1 VLSELVD
8 REGSS
13 DVLSVDMPLTDSH
26 PSARNAAIERDYA
39 EHRAAVLGMLGADFP
54 RLRDPEEIYHEAW
67 AELLTIERR
76 GEVVQHRRALLK
88 KIAWRRAADA
98 TKRRRPDALD
108 PSSPAL
114 VAATDD
120 QALPEEQAQLRL
132 DGDALRLVVESLDEQ
147 QAAVLKLRFDQH
159 LSAREVQD
167 QLGIGE
173 KRLEAIITAAYKK
186 TAAQLAIDET
196 GESRWTRRQRSLLLA
211 CELGIASSRQRRRAQ
226 TMVDRDPA
234 CRAMLHA
241 MRTNLGDVAAVL
253 PMPVLAEEHDRLRA
267 IAGATSRLDE
277 LWASTR
283 QLTDRI
289 TGRGLSNTGLVE
301 QAGVGGAGV
310 GAGAVTAKVVAL
322 CLAVGGTGAICVD
335 VAHQLQPH
343 PTAKAAVRSH
353 RVKPRVVEP
362 PRDHVEVVRLPKKT
376 TTPTKTKAMKVKT
389 HKSAPSVSS
398 PKSTPPASPA
408 PQGSTEFG
416 PGNLGSNSA
425 PQQPAPAPQDGG
437 GEFTP

>member
-1 VLSELVD
+1 MRELVD

-13 DVLSVDMPLTDSH
+13 HVLTVDMPSTDSH
-26 PSARNAAIERDYA
+26 PSARDAGIERDYA
-39 EHRAAVLGMLGADFP
+39 EHRAAILGMLGADFP
-54 RLRDPEEIYHEAW
+54 RLRDAEEIYHEAW
-67 AELLTIERR
+67 AELLTLERR

-98 TKRRRPDALD
+98 TKRRRPDAMD

-114 VAATDD
+114 IAATDD
-120 QALPEEQAQLRL
+120 QALPDEQAQLRL

-147 QAAVLKLRFDQH
+147 QAAALKLRFDQH

-173 KRLEAIITAAYKK
+173 KRFEAIITAAYKK
-186 TAAQLAIDET
+186 IATQLAVDVT
-196 GESRWTRRQRSLLLA
+196 GESRWMRRQRSLLLA

-226 TMVDRDPA
+226 AMVDRDPA

-241 MRTNLGDVAAVL
+241 MRSNLGDVAAVL
-253 PMPVLAEEHDRLRA
+253 PMPVLAEEHDRIRA
-267 IAGATSRLDE
+267 IAGATNRLDE

-335 VAHQLQPH
+335 VAHQLRQH
-343 PTAKAAVRSH
+343 PPAKAATRPH
-353 RVKPRVVEP
+353 DTKQRVVEP
-362 PRDHVEVVRLPKKT
+362 PRDHLEVVRLPKTTTTSTKPKT
-376 TTPTKTKAMKVKT
+376 TKATT
-389 HKSAPSVSS
+389 HKRKTPAVSS
-398 PKSTPPASPA
+398 MKSTPPASPA
-408 PQGSTEFG
+408 PKGSTEFG
-416 PGNLGSNSA
+416 PGNLGSTAA
-425 PQQPAPAPQDGG
+425 PQQPAAAPQDGG

>member
-1 VLSELVD
+1 
-8 REGSS
+8 
-13 DVLSVDMPLTDSH
+13 
-26 PSARNAAIERDYA
+26 
-39 EHRAAVLGMLGADFP
+39 MLGADFP

-98 TKRRRPDALD
+98 TKRQRPDALD

-147 QAAVLKLRFDQH
+147 QAAILKLRFDQH
-159 LSAREVQD
+159 LSAREAQD
-167 QLGIGE
+167 QLNIGE

-186 TAAQLAIDET
+186 IAAQLAIDET
-196 GESRWTRRQRSLLLA
+196 GESWWTRRRRSLLLA

-226 TMVDRDPA
+226 TMIDRDPA

-267 IAGATSRLDE
+267 IAGATHRLDE
-277 LWASTR
+277 
-283 QLTDRI
+283 
-289 TGRGLSNTGLVE
+289 
-301 QAGVGGAGV
+301 
-310 GAGAVTAKVVAL
+310 
-322 CLAVGGTGAICVD
+322 AVGEHAA
-335 VAHQLQPH
+335 AHRPH
-343 PTAKAAVRSH
+343 HRAWSDEHRPGRAGRRRRRGRRGGSGYREGRRSLPSGRRDRCDLRRRRTPAAAAPHGEGSR
-353 RVKPRVVEP
+353 
-362 PRDHVEVVRLPKKT
+362 
-376 TTPTKTKAMKVKT
+376 A
-389 HKSAPSVSS
+389 SASRQ
-398 PKSTPPASPA
+398 AA
-408 PQGSTEFG
+408 RR
-416 PGNLGSNSA
+416 
-425 PQQPAPAPQDGG
+425 
-437 GEFTP
+437 

>member
-1 VLSELVD
+1 
-8 REGSS
+8 
-13 DVLSVDMPLTDSH
+13 MPSTDSQ
-26 PSARNAAIERDYA
+26 PSVHDAEIERDYA

-54 RLRDPEEIYHEAW
+54 RLRDPEEIYQEAW
-67 AELLTIERR
+67 AELLAIERR

-98 TKRRRPDALD
+98 TKRRRPDAID
-108 PSSPAL
+108 PFSPAL
-114 VAATDD
+114 IATTDE
-120 QALPEEQAQLRL
+120 QALPDEQAQLRL

-147 QAAVLKLRFDQH
+147 QAAVLKLRFDQQ
-159 LSAREVQD
+159 LTAREVQD
-167 QLGIGE
+167 ELGIGE

-186 TAAQLAIDET
+186 IAAQLAVDET
-196 GESRWTRRQRSLLLA
+196 GESRWMRRQRSLLLA

-241 MRTNLGDVAAVL
+241 MRSNLGDVAAVL

-283 QLTDRI
+283 QLTDRL

-322 CLAVGGTGAICVD
+322 CLAVGGTGAICID
-335 VAHQLQPH
+335 VAHHLRQH
-343 PTAKAAVRSH
+343 PAAKAAARPH
-353 RVKPRVVEP
+353 HVKPRVVEP

-376 TTPTKTKAMKVKT
+376 TSTKAKT
-389 HKSAPSVSS
+389 TKAKTSKRETPVSS
-398 PKSTPPASPA
+398 TKSTPPVSPA
-408 PQGSTEFG
+408 PKGSTEFG
-416 PGNLGSNSA
+416 PGNLGSTSA
-425 PQQPAPAPQDGG
+425 PQQPAAAPQNGG

>member
-1 VLSELVD
+1 LRELVD

-13 DVLSVDMPLTDSH
+13 RVLTVDMPSTDSK
-26 PSARNAAIERDYA
+26 PLVRDAEIERDYA
-39 EHRAAVLGMLGADFP
+39 EHRAPVLGMLGADFP
-54 RLRDPEEIYHEAW
+54 RLRDAEEIYQEAW

-76 GEVVQHRRALLK
+76 GEVVEHRRALLK

-98 TKRRRPDALD
+98 TKRRRPDAID
-108 PSSPAL
+108 PFSPAL
-114 VAATDD
+114 TAATDD
-120 QALPEEQAQLRL
+120 QVLPDEQAQLRL

-147 QAAVLKLRFDQH
+147 QAAVLKLRFDQQ

-167 QLGIGE
+167 ELGIGE

-186 TAAQLAIDET
+186 IAAQLAVDEA
-196 GESRWTRRQRSLLLA
+196 GESRWMRRQRSLLLA

-277 LWASTR
+277 IWASAR
-283 QLTDRI
+283 QLTDRLP
-289 TGRGLSNTGLVE
+289 GRGLSNSGLVE
-301 QAGVGGAGV
+301 QAGAGGAGV

-335 VAHQLQPH
+335 VAHHLQQH
-343 PTAKAAVRSH
+343 PVTKAAVRPH
-353 RVKPRVVEP
+353 HARPRVVEP
-362 PRDHVEVVRLPKKT
+362 ARDHVEVVRLPKKT
-376 TTPTKTKAMKVKT
+376 TTSTKAKT
-389 HKSAPSVSS
+389 TKARSSKRVTPVSSTKSA
-398 PKSTPPASPA
+398 PPASPA
-408 PQGSTEFG
+408 PKGSTEFG
-416 PGNLGSNSA
+416 PGNLGSTSSS
-425 PQQPAPAPQDGG
+425 QQPAAAPQDGG

>member
-1 VLSELVD
+1 MRELVD

-13 DVLSVDMPLTDSH
+13 RVLTVDMPSTDSK
-26 PSARNAAIERDYA
+26 PPVRDAGIERDYA

-54 RLRDPEEIYHEAW
+54 RLRDAEEIYHEAW

-98 TKRRRPDALD
+98 TKRLRPDAID
-108 PSSPAL
+108 PFSAVL

-120 QALPEEQAQLRL
+120 QALPDEQAQLRL

-147 QAAVLKLRFDQH
+147 QAAVLKLRFDQQ

-173 KRLEAIITAAYKK
+173 KRFEAIITAAYKK
-186 TAAQLAIDET
+186 ISAQLAVDET
-196 GESRWTRRQRSLLLA
+196 GESRWMRRQRSLLLA

-301 QAGVGGAGV
+301 QAGAGGAGV
-310 GAGAVTAKVVAL
+310 GAGAVTAKVVGL
-322 CLAVGGTGAICVD
+322 CLAIGGTGAICVD
-335 VAHQLQPH
+335 VAHHLQERPV
-343 PTAKAAVRSH
+343 TKAAVRPH
-353 RVKPRVVEP
+353 HAKPRVVEP
-362 PRDHVEVVRLPKKT
+362 ARDHVEVVRLPKKT
-376 TTPTKTKAMKVKT
+376 TTSTKA
-389 HKSAPSVSS
+389 KSKKAKSSKRVTPVSS
-398 PKSTPPASPA
+398 TKSTPPASPA
-408 PQGSTEFG
+408 PKGSAEFG
-416 PGNLGSNSA
+416 PGNLGSTSA
-425 PQQPAPAPQDGG
+425 PQQPAAAPQDGG

>member
-1 VLSELVD
+1 LRELVD

-13 DVLSVDMPLTDSH
+13 HVLTVDMPSIDFQ
-26 PSARNAAIERDYA
+26 PSVRDAGIERDYA

-98 TKRRRPDALD
+98 TKRRRPDAMD

-114 VAATDD
+114 ASATDD
-120 QALPEEQAQLRL
+120 QSLPDEQAQLRL

-186 TAAQLAIDET
+186 IAAQLEVDET
-196 GESRWTRRQRSLLLA
+196 GESRWMRRQRSLLLA

-289 TGRGLSNTGLVE
+289 TGRGLSSTGLVE

-310 GAGAVTAKVVAL
+310 GAGAITAKVVAF

-335 VAHQLQPH
+335 VAHHLQQH
-343 PTAKAAVRSH
+343 PAKAATRPH
-353 RVKPRVVEP
+353 HAKARVVEP

-376 TTPTKTKAMKVKT
+376 TAPTKPKTTKAKT
-389 HKSAPSVSS
+389 HKRETPVSS

-408 PQGSTEFG
+408 PKGSTEFG
-416 PGNLGSNSA
+416 PGNLGSTSA
-425 PQQPAPAPQDGG
+425 PQQPAAAPQDGG